1 MYLDE
6 GLGVRSIA
14 LALNQ
19 RGVKTRRGREWSMVT
34 IRDILRNHS
43 YIGTYHRFGLR
54 IPSSYEAIVGT
65 EDFRLVQE
73 RMRNRSPGR
82 RHAKADPF
90 LLSGMLY
97 CRACGQRM
105 LGVTRHQMWRR
116 KDGERVRGSYRYYQC
131 QSRINRN
138 RCEYRTRRAPEL
150 EAEVIRLVSWPTDET
165 VYVDEGADGSK
176 AKEQVVARE
185 RLKAL
190 SGRYRELVQRAGDGM
205 LTLAQLREALEGV
218 EAERSVVNRRLATV
232 DGNMQ
237 QVYAQLEQQRVRLE
251 NEWEQMSPLEQ
262 REVLTSLVSRIN
274 LSDNGLEVILRG

>member
-1 MYLDE
+1 
-6 GLGVRSIA
+6 
-14 LALNQ
+14 
-19 RGVKTRRGREWSMVT
+19 
-34 IRDILRNHS
+34 
-43 YIGTYHRFGLR
+43 
-54 IPSSYEAIVGT
+54 
-65 EDFRLVQE
+65 
-73 RMRNRSPGR
+73 
-82 RHAKADPF
+82 
-90 LLSGMLY
+90 
-97 CRACGQRM
+97 
-105 LGVTRHQMWRR
+105 
-116 KDGERVRGSYRYYQC
+116 
-131 QSRINRN
+131 
-138 RCEYRTRRAPEL
+138 
-150 EAEVIRLVSWPTDET
+150 VSWPTDET